1 MGREIILNTNSFLV
15 SETDDRGII
24 TFANDEFCRL
34 AGYNIDEL
42 IGKPHNMVRHS
53 DMPKNAFEDLW
64 RTIKSGKDWVGFV
77 KNKSKSNDYYWVKAT
92 VYPFTMCDGRQG
104 YISCRVKASKED
116 IEKSEALYRTLR

>member
-53 DMPKNAFEDLW
+53 DMPKNAFEDLR
-64 RTIKSGKDWVGFV
+64 RTIKSGKDWIGIV
-77 KNKSKSNDYYWVKAT
+77 KNK
-92 VYPFTMCDGRQG
+92 
-104 YISCRVKASKED
+104 
-116 IEKSEALYRTLR
+116 